1 MLISFGYCIFTIL
14 TFEKEKSTKI
24 VENSYFASLIP
35 VMNMVIESESTVQKK
50 SGASE
55 NETNQLFPVFLK
67 METLSLL
74 IIGGGN
80 VGLEK
85 LQAVLGNSPQTHIR
99 LIALSID
106 PRILEI
112 AGQHPNI
119 TIFNKAYQATDLDGA
134 EILIVAVND
143 IPLSEQIRNDAKAR
157 GILVNVADKP
167 ALCDFYLGSI
177 VKKGNLKI
185 AISTNGKS
193 PTVAKRLKEVL
204 NEIIPSEMEDVLN
217 DMQYIRQQL
226 DGDFSDKV
234 KQLND
239 LTKILVA
246 KKISLEEVN
255 LQKPKEKKWQQIV
268 KFCLFAFVFMIVGAT
283 VFNFFPSEKVFGA
296 VTSIPEY
303 IDVNS
308 FLIMLLTGFMAQMV
322 DGSLGMGYGTISTTF
337 LLANGVS
344 PAVVS
349 SRVHSARVFS
359 SGVSGYSHH
368 RFGNINKKL
377 FKTLVVPGI
386 IGAIAGA
393 CLAYIGQKYSSYV
406 RIPLAIYT
414 SYLGY
419 FIIRKAL
426 RKKTGQEKVK
436 RAGWLAGIGGF
447 MDAFAGGGWGALV
460 TSTLISKRKSPRYV
474 IGSVCLA
481 EFFVVFASAVTF
493 FILLKHIPV
502 GDVLGLIIGGVIA
515 APIAARLV
523 GKLPL
528 KTMYFAVGGLVTLT
542 SLFSLWKAVNMVMHS

>member
-1 MLISFGYCIFTIL
+1 
-14 TFEKEKSTKI
+14 
-24 VENSYFASLIP
+24 
-35 VMNMVIESESTVQKK
+35 MNMVIESESAVQKN
-50 SGASE
+50 SGAAE

-85 LQAVLGNSPQTHIR
+85 LQAMLGNSPQTHIR

-344 PAVVS
+344 PAIVS